1 MNELHATTITG
12 TDTVLLASVVEEFQ
26 ASLRGQLLRQGDN
39 GYDQARQVWNTM
51 IDRQPALITRCAG
64 VADVINA
71 VNFARTHNLLVAVRG
86 GGHSVAGQAV
96 CEDGLM
102 IDLSPMKGLR
112 VDVATRTVRAE
123 AGLTW
128 AEFDRETQ
136 AFGLATTGGTVSHT
150 GIAGLTL
157 GGGLGWLM
165 GKHGL
170 TCDNLLSV
178 ELVTADGQFRTANPT
193 ENSDL
198 FWAIR
203 GGGGNFGIVTSFN
216 FQLHPVGPTVLGG
229 MVLYP
234 ITQARE
240 VLHFYRDYARKT
252 PEDLTAFAA
261 LMTGPDGN
269 PVVAVIVGWF
279 GPLSEGEQHIKP
291 LRQFG
296 QPLADMVKPIP
307 YRQLQSMLDD
317 GAPFGWHRYWKSG
330 YFKEL
335 SDEFLDTVIDYA
347 EKKTSPLTAIFFFY
361 LHGACTRVSP
371 EATAFGLRESQWD
384 FDILAQWT
392 EPTEADQHIAW
403 TRDFWKAVEPFS
415 HGVYVNHL
423 GIDDAP
429 SRVRVAY
436 GANYDRLVAVK
447 RKYDPN
453 NFFRHNNNIPLTE

>member
-1 MNELHATTITG
+1 MNDLHATTITG
-12 TDTVLLASVVEEFQ
+12 TDTVLEASVVEEFQ
-26 ASLRGQLLRQGDN
+26 VSLRGQLLHQGDN
-39 GYDQARQVWNTM
+39 SYDEARQVWNRM
-51 IDRQPALITRCAG
+51 IDRKPALIARCAG

-96 CEDGLM
+96 CENGLM
-102 IDLSPMKGLR
+102 IDLSPMKGIR
-112 VDVATRTVRAE
+112 VDMATRTVRAE

-128 AEFDRETQ
+128 AEFDLETQ

-157 GGGLGWLM
+157 GGGVGWLM

-178 ELVTADGQFRTANPT
+178 DLVTADGQFRTANATKNP
-193 ENSDL
+193 EL

-203 GGGGNFGIVTSFN
+203 GGGGNFGIVTSFE

-234 ITQARE
+234 ITQARK
-240 VLHFYRDYARKT
+240 VLLFYRDYAQNT
-252 PEDLTAFAA
+252 PEDLTTFGA
-261 LMTGPDGN
+261 LMTQPDGN
-269 PVVAVIVGWF
+269 SAIAVLVGWF
-279 GPLSEGEQHIKP
+279 GPLSEGSQHIKP

-296 QPLADMVKPIP
+296 QPLADTVKPIP
-307 YRQLQSMLDD
+307 YCQLQSMLDE

-335 SDEFLDTVIDYA
+335 SDEFIDIVIDYA
-347 EKKTSPLTAIFFFY
+347 EKKTSPLSAMFFY
-361 LHGACTRVSP
+361 HLHGACTRVSP

-384 FDILAQWT
+384 FDISSQWT
-392 EPTEADQHIAW
+392 EPTEAEQHIAW
-403 TRDFWKAVEPFS
+403 TRDFWKAIEPFS

-423 GIDDAP
+423 DTDDGA
-429 SRVRVAY
+429 SRIRAAY
-436 GANYDRLVAVK
+436 GVNYDRLVDIK

-453 NFFRHNNNIPLTE
+453 NFFRHNKNIPLRE